1 MEMSALAAATMVAL
15 AVGGVAYVF
24 IYPVLSG
31 ERRAEKRQAALV
43 GGGSKRVDRVAAVS
57 TANRRDQI
65 AQSLK
70 EVEARK
76 TAQSK
81 LSLDQRLAR
90 AGLEMPRSRFWLI
103 SAGLGLAIA
112 FALLVTTASPLMAGL
127 AGFAAGLGV
136 PRWVLNRMASK
147 RIDRFVEELPN
158 AIDII
163 VRGIRS
169 GLPLGDCMRE
179 IAFTAREPLRS
190 EFRQVMEAQAMGVP
204 LSEAIQKVSERVP
217 VAEANFFAIVIGIQS
232 KAGGNL
238 SEALGNLSRV
248 LRERKKM
255 KGKVQAMSME
265 AKASAAIIASLPFI
279 VALLTYI
286 TSPDYVS
293 LLWTTLIG
301 KIVLG
306 ICAFWMTCGV
316 LIMRKM
322 INFEI

>member
-1 MEMSALAAATMVAL
+1 MDVSTLAAATMIAF
-15 AVGGVAYVF
+15 AAGGVAYVF
-24 IYPVLSG
+24 LYPVLSG

-43 GGGSKRVDRVAAVS
+43 GAGAKRTDRVAAVS

-70 EVEARK
+70 EIEARQ
-76 TAQSK
+76 TARAK
-81 LSLDQRLAR
+81 LTLEQRLAR
-90 AGLEMPRSRFWLI
+90 AGLDMSRSRFYI
-103 SAGLGLAIA
+103 FSAVFGVSLA
-112 FALLVTTASPLMAGL
+112 FALLVATGSPVIGAL

-136 PRWVLNRMASK
+136 PRWVLSRMATK
-147 RIDRFVEELPN
+147 RIDRFVQELPT

-179 IAFTAREPLRS
+179 IAFTAREPLRG
-190 EFRQVMEAQAMGVP
+190 EFRQVMEAQTMGVP
-204 LSEAIQKVSERVP
+204 LSEAIQKVAERVP
-217 VAEANFFAIVIGIQS
+217 VAEANFFAIVIAIQS

-265 AKASAAIIASLPFI
+265 AKASAAIIASLPFV

-293 LLWTTLIG
+293 LLWTTLLG

-306 ICAFWMTCGV
+306 VCAFWMTCGV

>member
-1 MEMSALAAATMVAL
+1 MDVSMFAAPLMVAI
-15 AVGGVAYVF
+15 AVGGIAYVF
-24 IYPVLSG
+24 LYPLLSG

-43 GGGSKRVDRVAAVS
+43 GAGAKRIDRLAAAS
-57 TANRRDQI
+57 SANRRDQI

-70 EVEARK
+70 EIEARQ
-76 TAQSK
+76 TAQTK

-90 AGLEMPRSRFWLI
+90 AGLDMPSSRFYVISAISGVVAGLVLFVGTGNAI
-103 SAGLGLAIA
+103 IGVLAGFSAGLGLPR
-112 FALLVTTASPLMAGL
+112 LVLS
-127 AGFAAGLGV
+127 
-136 PRWVLNRMASK
+136 RMATK
-147 RIDRFVEELPN
+147 RVNRFVEELPN

-179 IAFTAREPLRS
+179 IAFSAREPLRT
-190 EFRQVMEAQAMGVP
+190 EFRLVMEAQAMGVP
-204 LSEAIQKVSERVP
+204 LSEAIQRVAERIP
-217 VAEANFFAIVIGIQS
+217 VAEANFFAIVIAIQS

-279 VALLTYI
+279 VALLTYV

-301 KIVLG
+301 KIVLA
-306 ICAFWMTCGV
+306 ISAFWMMCGV